1 MIANQV
7 IKMIIFDVSF
17 SPYRL
22 SALMVDGWLPWQWIA
37 LFAHGISPP
46 GGKTEARQRLFYGK
60 QLDFCSDPVVILFL
74 AVLSTVSSLL
84 WHQ

>member
-1 MIANQV
+1 MATSMTWWVTRSKWIANKLV
-7 IKMIIFDVSF
+7 MIIFDVSF

-46 GGKTEARQRLFYGK
+46 GGKNAAILQRLLYGK
-60 QLDFCSDPVVILFL
+60 QLDF
-74 AVLSTVSSLL
+74 VLIQL
-84 WHQ
+84 

>member
-1 MIANQV
+1 MATSMTWWVTRSKWIANKLLM
-7 IKMIIFDVSF
+7 IKIIIFDVSF

-46 GGKTEARQRLFYGK
+46 GGKSAAILQRLSYGK
-60 QLDFCSDPVVILFL
+60 QLDF
-74 AVLSTVSSLL
+74 VLIQL
-84 WHQ
+84 